1 MNTLDKL
8 SKNDAEKIAIIEQ
21 SIERGWKGLFPLKES
36 NKLENIDSDI
46 EQYKKV
52 INQFLPL

>member
-8 SKNDAEKIAIIEQ
+8 SSNNTEKIAIIEQ

-36 NKLENIDSDI
+36 NKLDNTDSDI